1 MKLSYSVC
9 IPADLTIAFR
19 CLEHAEH
26 FSVDLSLPLCFAL
39 TVALTDT
46 NPSTGTTIHSLAAKR
61 AVVELEE
68 GRGWLS
74 QAKDASN
81 ASVKTTRSEKEYNRL
96 VEMEA
101 VRLGVEYQITG
112 KYTSSVAVE
121 SNSASN
127 DEKKPIE
134 MDITISSPPE
144 IPEEPSGAS
153 FQSFT
158 GPAKPAPSGGLFGAV
173 RCRSGGLG
181 GGGTK
186 LFGNISYPASP
197 WADASHTPQELNRA
211 DFCELAALNSTL
223 ASAPAPPSSSAAA
236 SYDAFGGGMAP
247 MKSNKKKKK
256 KKKISTADQPAVAS
270 FSSFGR
276 SPSLGEMAMSEP
288 VYDGSD
294 EDMGFGD
301 IDFEIDED
309 SKTSTTAKSTDR
321 LQRLIALQSFAG
333 YWQFTPD
340 LLAICSP
347 SSSSISTPPPQGID
361 PKIFATVLALL
372 YLEMKMGGEEEKEAW
387 EMVAEKARGWLDE
400 QLPPPAAQGD
410 GGEGKKAKAKG
421 VKRREELEEKARK
434 MILGN

>member
-1 MKLSYSVC
+1 MIPSYSVC
-9 IPADLTIAFR
+9 ISANLTAVFR
-19 CLEHAEH
+19 CFEHAEH
-26 FSVDLSLPLCFAL
+26 CSVDLALLICFAL
-39 TVALTDT
+39 TVALTDSD
-46 NPSTGTTIHSLAAKR
+46 PSPGTTIHSLAAKR

-81 ASVKTTRSEKEYNRL
+81 ASVKATRSEKEYNRL

-121 SNSASN
+121 SNSTSN

-134 MDITISSPPE
+134 RDITISSPPE

-153 FQSFT
+153 FYSFT
-158 GPAKPAPSGGLFGAV
+158 GPAKPAPSGGLFGAA

-186 LFGNISYPASP
+186 LFGNLSYPASP
-197 WADASHTPQELNRA
+197 WADASHTPQVLHRA
-211 DFCELAALNSTL
+211 DLRELAALNSTL
-223 ASAPAPPSSSAAA
+223 VSAPAPPSSSAAA
-236 SYDAFGGGMAP
+236 HSATGYYTGSLAALQT
-247 MKSNKKKKK
+247 KKK

-276 SPSLGEMAMSEP
+276 SPSLEMAKSEAAQ
-288 VYDGSD
+288 DGSD
-294 EDMGFGD
+294 EDMGFGA
-301 IDFEIDED
+301 IDFEIDENNN
-309 SKTSTTAKSTDR
+309 TSTNANSTDP

-340 LLAICSP
+340 LLAICCSSSS
-347 SSSSISTPPPQGID
+347 SSSSISTSPPQGID

-387 EMVAEKARGWLDE
+387 EMVAEKARGWLDDQE
-400 QLPPPAAQGD
+400 EYNNAKA
-410 GGEGKKAKAKG
+410 GKEAKAKG
-421 VKRREELEEKARK
+421 MKRREELEEMARK
-434 MILGN
+434 MILRS